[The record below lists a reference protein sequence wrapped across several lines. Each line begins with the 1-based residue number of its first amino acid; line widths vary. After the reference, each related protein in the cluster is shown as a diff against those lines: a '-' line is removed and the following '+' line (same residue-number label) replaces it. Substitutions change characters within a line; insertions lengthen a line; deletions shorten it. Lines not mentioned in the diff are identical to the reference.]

1 MKRSDAGIPGRMA
14 HVETPMNRSYLFAD
28 VTVAIAAENAT
39 VDIDRSRDRDVDCE
53 TVYNMMTG
61 TMRSTGTRHEITPFI
76 ATATRLEQKRTT

>member
-1 MKRSDAGIPGRMA
+1 MPGRMA